1 MSTYGI
7 GQLYLQEVCHR
18 IPDDTVL
25 SYLLTY
31 LLTYL
36 DPLLMVEH
44 RPSTT
49 RRQSMRLWAVAAALV
64 QMKPWASVSLLQP

>member
-1 MSTYGI
+1 MSLISTHGI

-25 SYLLTY
+25 SY